1 VEGVQ
6 VMPRPV
12 TVLGQEEAVPLL
24 RRAATARGVGAASVP
39 REVGGFGLEITGPGE
54 VGQLVWGTFAK
65 QDGLL
70 ALFRGGRLLA
80 AADKALGEIRRVQP
94 LALPGLPQFAII
106 VDDRV
111 DEMVGAFAREERRRI
126 YVWDGRTLRQVY
138 QGILEGEEY
147 SHARWENPRGH
158 NVWRLQRTL
167 GEVGIQGGA
176 LTEVTRIQQLEAPGA
191 PDAPLPPS
199 SAFRMISEKR
209 AERRLVWNARLR
221 RFDPGT

>member
-12 TVLGQEEAVPLL
+12 AVLGQEEAAGLL
-24 RRAATARGVGAASVP
+24 RRAATARGIGAESAP

-54 VGQLVWGTFAK
+54 AGQLVWGTFHK

-80 AADKALGEIRRVQP
+80 AVDKGLGEIRRVQP
-94 LALPGLPQFAII
+94 LALPGLPQFAIM

-111 DEMVGAFAREERRRI
+111 DEMVGAFARQERRLI

-138 QGILEGEEY
+138 QGILEGEQY

-158 NVWRLQRTL
+158 NVWRLRRTL
-167 GEVGIQGGA
+167 GEVSIQGGT
-176 LTEVTRIQQLEAPGA
+176 LTEVTRVQQLEAPGA
-191 PDAPLPPS
+191 PDAPLPPD
-199 SAFRMISEKR
+199 SAFRLVREQR